1 MGKKVTSSDI
11 AKLAHVSQSTVS
23 RALNPDHAWQ
33 ISPKKRMEILS
44 LCRQHGYIGG
54 RSSSPRTFKV
64 GLLMGRM
71 EADLSDSRFMIHQLC
86 DKLQANGYTLTLI
99 RVDFSSR
106 TLARDVRRILKSS
119 IADIYVIGAVLLSGQ
134 TVELLHRISH
144 RVICLNTTSYFSGS
158 QKLPPWLSTLRY
170 GFEKSFSEAVGQLP
184 SDLLENMVFFGRK
197 TQTAQERLRLLQ
209 KCLTARNPAFGSIPH
224 VLYGTNTRLSGLD
237 GYRITAGFVRENL
250 GRLKN
255 RKLYWTDGR
264 VFAAA
269 LKDELERAGQVCG
282 RDFEVVSF
290 RSQTVL
296 LQHYERLEDDFCY
309 LVLDAD
315 RFADSLCELILSLID
330 DPTARHEVV
339 PMPFML
345 SRSLK
350 KRRETTV
357 DSYMKG

>member
-33 ISPKKRMEILS
+33 ISPKKRMEILA

-54 RSSSPRTFKV
+54 RNNTPRTFKV
-64 GLLMGRM
+64 GLLMGSM
-71 EADLSDSRFMIHQLC
+71 AADLSDSRFMIHQLC

-106 TLARDVRRILKSS
+106 SLARNVRRILKSS
-119 IADIYVIGAVLLSGQ
+119 IADIYVIGGALLSGQ

-144 RVICLNTTSYFSGS
+144 RVICLNTNSFFSGS
-158 QKLPPWLSTLRY
+158 QKFPPWLSTIRY
-170 GFEKSFSEAVGQLP
+170 DFEKSFSEAVGQMP
-184 SDLLENMVFFGRK
+184 SDLLENMVFFSRES
-197 TQTAQERLRLLQ
+197 QTAKERLRLLQ
-209 KCLTARNPAFGSIPH
+209 KCLNARNPAFGSIQH
-224 VLYGTNTRLSGLD
+224 VLYGTNTRVSGLD
-237 GYRITAGFVRENL
+237 GYRVTAGFVRENL

-255 RKLYWTDGR
+255 RQLYWTDGR

-296 LQHYERLEDDFCY
+296 LQQYERLVDDFCY
-309 LVLDAD
+309 LILDFG

-330 DPTARHEVV
+330 DPTARHVAV
-339 PMPFML
+339 PMPFIL
-345 SRSLK
+345 SGSLK
-350 KRRETTV
+350 KRLKC
-357 DSYMKG
+357 DC